1 MQKSSNRFQMPGC
14 NDDTMRDESTMRLFP
29 KLTEIQLRVAALVLT
44 VVIFA
49 SAWITHPDHDWSPFS
64 LPAPMTVSGSSNE
77 PPVFESR
84 FISSSID
91 DVAHSASLAPLP
103 DGGLIAAWFAG
114 SREGSPS
121 VVIRG
126 ARYDPVKKE
135 WGAEF
140 TFVDRALTQRSVR
153 RHIRKLG
160 NPVIAMAPDDRL
172 WLFYVSVS
180 VGGWAMS
187 SINAM
192 YSDDFG
198 QSWSAPRR
206 LITSPFFNLS
216 TLVRSAPL
224 FHRDGSMGLPVYH
237 EFIGKFA
244 EYLYLDRDGRIKD
257 KLRISRG
264 RDAIQATL
272 VPLSETAAVAMLRYA
287 SGTAGNV
294 LFSRTADAGRTWSA
308 PQPAPLNNQDS
319 SLAAVA
325 LGKSGG
331 GILVALNNLPL
342 GRFRLSLFHTDP
354 ELRGWRELAILD
366 ESPDAH
372 GNLIEPAR
380 YKALLMEKFLR
391 TGGSRHR
398 EMVDEF
404 LQHLDHRMCRH
415 AAGCEFEYE
424 YPFFLRAADGRFHL
438 AYTWNNSFIKHV
450 VFNRAWLESRQ

>member
-1 MQKSSNRFQMPGC
+1 MQ
-14 NDDTMRDESTMRLFP
+14 LFP
-29 KLTEIQLRVAALVLT
+29 YLTESRLRTAVLALII
-44 VVIFA
+44 VIFA
-49 SAWITHPDHDWSPFS
+49 CAWIRHPDYSWSPFF
-64 LPAPMTVSGSSNE
+64 LPPAEIASGNLQE
-77 PPVFESR
+77 PPVFQSR
-84 FISSSID
+84 FISSSVD
-91 DVAHSASLAPLP
+91 DVVHSASLAPLP
-103 DGGLIAAWFAG
+103 EGGLIAVWFAG

-126 ARYDPVKKE
+126 ARFDPRAQA
-135 WGAEF
+135 WGTEYTLA
-140 TFVDRALTQRSVR
+140 DRRRTEDAVH

-160 NPVIAMAPDDRL
+160 NPVIAMAPDGRL

-192 YSDDFG
+192 HSDDLG

-216 TLVRSAPL
+216 TLVRSAPI

-287 SGTAGNV
+287 SGKAGNV
-294 LFSRTADAGRTWSA
+294 LFSRTPDAGQTWSA
-308 PQPAPLNNQDS
+308 PRRAPLNNQDS
-319 SLAAVA
+319 SLTAVA

-331 GILVALNNLPL
+331 GILVALNNLTL

-354 ELRGWRELAILD
+354 ELRGWREVATLD
-366 ESPDAH
+366 ESPDPD
-372 GNLIEPAR
+372 GNLIEPER
-380 YKALLMEKFLR
+380 YKALLVEKFLS
-391 TGGSRHR
+391 TGGFRHR

-424 YPFFLRAADGRFHL
+424 YPFFLRTADGRFHL